1 MCKVNIAADG
11 RRILPQ
17 VWLGEEDT
25 VLGTAFSLQ
34 DRGQQSCSKRS
45 VNVCLGLT

>member
-17 VWLGEEDT
+17 VWVGEEDT
-25 VLGTAFSLQ
+25 VLGTAFSSKIEASNPVRN
-34 DRGQQSCSKRS
+34 DRLMW
-45 VNVCLGLT
+45 V

>member
-1 MCKVNIAADG
+1 MCKVNIAAHG

-25 VLGTAFSLQ
+25 VLGTAFSSTKEAGSP
-34 DRGQQSCSKRS
+34 DRNDRLMC
-45 VNVCLGLT
+45 VWA